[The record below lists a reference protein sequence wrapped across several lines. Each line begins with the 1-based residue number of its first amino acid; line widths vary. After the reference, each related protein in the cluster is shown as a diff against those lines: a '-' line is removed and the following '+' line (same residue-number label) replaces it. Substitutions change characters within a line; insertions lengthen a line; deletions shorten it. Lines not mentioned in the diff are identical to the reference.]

1 VVEFVPL
8 VVSPLEQNCYLVFCP
23 KTKETAIVDAG
34 DEPDKIIGEL
44 NRRGLVPKYLVNTH
58 CHLDHVSAVAALQ
71 ERLGL
76 PFWVHPKEGPI
87 LENLRGSQSY
97 FGFGDGRQPR
107 PTGELKGGMQLPL
120 GETFFEVIETPGH
133 TPGGVCLKIEGEL
146 FTGDTLFA
154 GSIGRSD
161 LPGGNGPQ
169 LLVSIKTRL
178 LALDPQLKIH
188 PGHGPSSTLGAERL
202 SNPFL
207 VGMA

>member
-1 VVEFVPL
+1 
-8 VVSPLEQNCYLVFCP
+8 
-23 KTKETAIVDAG
+23 
-34 DEPDKIIGEL
+34 
-44 NRRGLVPKYLVNTH
+44 
-58 CHLDHVSAVAALQ
+58 
-71 ERLGL
+71 LGL